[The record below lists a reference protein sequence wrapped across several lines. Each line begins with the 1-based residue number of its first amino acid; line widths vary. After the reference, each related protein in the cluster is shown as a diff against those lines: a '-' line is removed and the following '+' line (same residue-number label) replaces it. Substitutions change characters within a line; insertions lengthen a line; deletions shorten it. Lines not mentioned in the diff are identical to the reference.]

1 MFVNDNGEKI
11 FQTLAGQGWRALIQ
25 WNPSPQDAAEGF
37 PAVTLEPVVAWVTA
51 KISRDQPKGQ
61 PYEDVIIA
69 PLVRWPSGDELLLLD
84 SRDGS
89 GRKFVYLAPG
99 EELSQPH
106 FDQLHSGKY
115 ATEVTA
121 PCA

>member
-61 PYEDVIIA
+61 LYEDVIIA

-84 SRDGS
+84 TRDDS
-89 GRKFVYLAPG
+89 DRKFVFLAPG
-99 EELSQPH
+99 EELAQQH
-106 FDQLHSGKY
+106 FDQLRDGKY
-115 ATEVTA
+115 AKEVTA
-121 PCA
+121 PCV

>member
-11 FQTLAGQGWRALIQ
+11 FQTLTGQGWRALIQ

-37 PAVTLEPVVAWVTA
+37 PTVTLEPVVAWVTA

-84 SRDGS
+84 SRDDS
-89 GRKFVYLAPG
+89 ERKFVYLAPG
-99 EELSQPH
+99 EELSQQH
-106 FDQLHSGKY
+106 FDQLRDGY
-115 ATEVTA
+115 AKEVTV